1 MVYKIIIADDQ
12 QLFREGICSLLA
24 QQADMEVVGQTDDG
38 VGLEQMVR
46 EQQPNVVIMDVN
58 IPRFNGAEAIQGIVT
73 EFSNVKVIALSMHN
87 NRLFVKEM
95 FKAGVSGFLLKQCS
109 FAELLEAIRTA
120 VDDQVYLSPRLASV
134 MVDGYMA
141 QTPDADQAK
150 DAELTDREY
159 QVVRLLSEGKS
170 TKEIAAHIDM
180 SVQTVDGCRRQI
192 MKKLNLEN
200 LAQLVKY
207 AIREGFTHVES

>member
-1 MVYKIIIADDQ
+1 MIYKIIIADDQ

-24 QQADMEVVGQTDDG
+24 RQADMEVVGQTDDG

-95 FKAGVSGFLLKQCS
+95 FKAGVSGFLLKQCP
-109 FAELLEAIRTA
+109 FAELLEAIRMV
-120 VDDQVYLSPRLASV
+120 VDDRVYLSPRLASV
-134 MVDGYMA
+134 MVDGYTA
-141 QTPDADQAK
+141 QTPDADHAK
-150 DAELTDREY
+150 EKELTDREH
-159 QVVRLLSEGKS
+159 QVMRLLSEGKS
-170 TKEIAAHIDM
+170 SKEIAVHIDM

-192 MKKLNLEN
+192 MKKLNLES